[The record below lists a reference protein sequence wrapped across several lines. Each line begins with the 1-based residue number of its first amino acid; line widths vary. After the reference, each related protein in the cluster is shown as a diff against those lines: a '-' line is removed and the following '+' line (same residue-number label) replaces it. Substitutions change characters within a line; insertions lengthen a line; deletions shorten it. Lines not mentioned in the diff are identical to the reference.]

1 MSRISRAVSRVLWLC
16 LKGAPVLYFL
26 LIGYGFSRGRLG
38 RRPSPVAPGAAPRA
52 PDRGAAPRRE
62 TN

>member
-16 LKGAPVLYFL
+16 LKGAPVFYSAFRV
-26 LIGYGFSRGRLG
+26 GAPGA
-38 RRPSPVAPGAAPRA
+38 SPVAPGAAPRA

>member
-16 LKGAPVLYFL
+16 LKGAPVFYSATAFRV
-26 LIGYGFSRGRLG
+26 GAWGVAP
-38 RRPSPVAPGAAPRA
+38 RPSPRRPGAAPRA